1 MSRHKIEL
9 IYEEALDKILSNV
22 LVLILSIFSLQSAV
36 RISHVK

>member
-36 RISHVK
+36 T